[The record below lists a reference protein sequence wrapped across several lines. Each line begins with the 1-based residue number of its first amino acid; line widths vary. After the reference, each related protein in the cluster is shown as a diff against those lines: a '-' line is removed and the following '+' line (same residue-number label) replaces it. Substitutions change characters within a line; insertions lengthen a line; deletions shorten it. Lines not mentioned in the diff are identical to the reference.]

1 MLRLSQTGGASG
13 FGTVTA
19 SWRNY
24 RGLMISVVNRRR
36 SVHAG
41 DDVEGH
47 GRRGELP
54 DGTRLGEV
62 VLMALIDVYR
72 DTRQVTREHG
82 GRPWTETL
90 GDGEESCTVRP
101 TMSERELRRPLAD
114 VMRPS
119 ASGEHV
125 SFASGEV
132 QPARSWELFRARTT
146 MGAEEE
152 AAET

>member
-1 MLRLSQTGGASG
+1 MAVERNALAHFVGGRTWLIQALHEG
-13 FGTVTA
+13 ATTETA
-19 SWRNY
+19 GWDLEVDES
-24 RGLMISVVNRRR
+24 I
-36 SVHAG
+36 
-41 DDVEGH
+41 
-47 GRRGELP
+47 GERQDL
-54 DGTRLGEV
+54 
-62 VLMALIDVYR
+62 ALIDVYR

-101 TMSERELRRPLAD
+101 MMSERELRRPLAD
-114 VMRPS
+114 VVRPS

-125 SFASGEV
+125 SFASGKV

-146 MGAEEE
+146 MSAEEE